1 MGVEI
6 GACVGVGEGVGVGVS
21 DGSRDSVRVGGGAGV
36 GGGEGNGVGRVEAI
50 GARVGGGDGGVGK
63 GRAVGEGVG
72 VVESVGDRGPGGGR
86 SFTAQ
91 AVNERIVN
99 MQAVPTHQ
107 TIMERIGKVPRQ
119 RIFVVNVSAYF
130 ALDTRK
136 TQVVVIGL
144 GCVY

>member
-6 GACVGVGEGVGVGVS
+6 GACVGVGEGVGVEVS
-21 DGSRDSVRVGGGAGV
+21 DGSRDSVRVGGGA
-36 GGGEGNGVGRVEAI
+36 GVGRVEAI

-91 AVNERIVN
+91 AVNGRIVN

-107 TIMERIGKVPRQ
+107 TIMERIGKVPR
-119 RIFVVNVSAYF
+119 
-130 ALDTRK
+130 
-136 TQVVVIGL
+136 
-144 GCVY
+144 